1 MEYVLEGSG
10 RKPSGKKTIAQL
22 KKECKEKGLV
32 YDNVL
37 KDCRE
42 KKKKGKKP
50 KNPEPVATTTPK
62 KKKKK
67 TIAEIKKECK

>member
-1 MEYVLEGSG
+1 MLP
-10 RKPSGKKTIAQL
+10 KKKKTIAQL

-42 KKKKGKKP
+42 RKKKGKNNKQCF
-50 KNPEPVATTTPK
+50 KNKNWGRK
-62 KKKKK
+62 KV
-67 TIAEIKKECK
+67 